1 MDNQE
6 PQAAPAH
13 LPLAVRW
20 RRLRA
25 AYRVANLASHH
36 VLGFA
41 IKLFLLVYFSL
52 AVLFLVLRY
61 AVLPNIDMYKGDIE
75 RAASRALG
83 GRVTI
88 AAIDASWKGLRPA
101 LALRDV
107 RLHDRAGRQV
117 SSRVAGGSARPSRV
131 TTARFSRLTVW
142 PGRRRWACRPL
153 YLQSFPRSR
162 TGGRSGA
169 PAPAGPRPGPGARR
183 RRPGPGRR

>member
-83 GRVTI
+83 GQVTI

-107 RLHDRAGRQV
+107 RLHDRAWRCPGYRPCCPGGPWPP
-117 SSRVAGGSARPSRV
+117 SSRAWSSSRSAIR
-131 TTARFSRLTVW
+131 
-142 PGRRRWACRPL
+142 G
-153 YLQSFPRSR
+153 
-162 TGGRSGA
+162 
-169 PAPAGPRPGPGARR
+169 
-183 RRPGPGRR
+183 